1 MNIEEN
7 KKYIIE
13 KLNKSLPEDI
23 FVQYAEKGSV
33 ILSMFLKDGNI
44 CFEKHKIELK
54 GNNYLQQK
62 KDRLIELLEERYM
75 FVSSDIYED
84 IDFSTEKELNSY
96 LRKQLYDLGYDK
108 EYIDKEINKLTREC
122 KKAKKEDIVFIIDD
136 KEFKDYKDV
145 SNFKFLFM
153 NEKVYTIEDIEL
165 LEKFNL
171 KCWDMM
177 SYLEK

>member
-1 MNIEEN
+1 MKTKE
-7 KKYIIE
+7 YIIE

-23 FVQYAEKGSV
+23 FVQYAEKESV
-33 ILSMFLKDGNI
+33 ILSIFLKDDNI

-54 GNNYLQQK
+54 GKNYLQPK
-62 KDRLIELLEERYM
+62 KDRLSELLEERYM
-75 FVSSDIYED
+75 LVSSDIYED
-84 IDFSTEKELNSY
+84 INLSTEKELNSY

-108 EYIDKEINKLTREC
+108 EYVDKEINKLTREC
-122 KKAKKEDIVFIIDD
+122 KKAKKEDITFIIDG
-136 KEFKDYKDV
+136 KEFKDYSEV

-153 NEKVYTIEDIEL
+153 NEAVYTIEDQEL

-177 SYLEK
+177 AHLEK